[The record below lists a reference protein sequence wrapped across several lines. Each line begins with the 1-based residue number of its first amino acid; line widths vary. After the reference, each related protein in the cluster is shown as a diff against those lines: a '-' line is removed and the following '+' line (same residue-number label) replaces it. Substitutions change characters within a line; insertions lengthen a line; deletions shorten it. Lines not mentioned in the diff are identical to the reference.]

1 MQTFWEIQAAH
12 QVTLPFF
19 QGEKGALIFA
29 LQLLLPDMTGS
40 HADVTKKSDT
50 FLAALTHALLESDYG
65 ASGPPKEVHLVVDAP
80 EEIITCRK
88 CVERVIAK
96 RSDPVAAEGISK
108 VCV

>member
-1 MQTFWEIQAAH
+1 
-12 QVTLPFF
+12 
-19 QGEKGALIFA
+19 
-29 LQLLLPDMTGS
+29 MTGS

-50 FLAALTHALLESDYG
+50 FVAALTHALLESDYG

-96 RSDPVAAEGISK
+96 RSDPVAAEGLSK